1 MGEGGGWLD
10 LYKRLQVNTEK
21 KNQHYIPKFY
31 LRNFSYQGNNK
42 QIGVFNLDNQKFCQ
56 QGKLKTQGSKNF
68 FYGADGIVE
77 NKLSDLE
84 GHLASI
90 LRDIIK
96 SKILPAKGSKEHIDL
111 LAFVGLTNLR
121 NPVLI
126 ENIKQS
132 REEMRNRLLELHQDA
147 DVDKLVPKFE
157 HEEVIRLALSGL
169 TQILKTTTDLDYK
182 LLVNKTVQPF
192 IGSDF
197 PVVRYNQF
205 LESKKWEYGREG
217 YGCIGLQ
224 IFIPLNPDITLMF
237 YDPMVYKV
245 GFRKRSEHEL
255 TDLGDVN
262 QLNILQMVNCF
273 GTIYF
278 NEKADEYYIREIHSR
293 SLKFKRSNKIISSL
307 HYIEKEGEKGTIT
320 NTEKEKNM
328 VMIGSTDNEIR
339 LNIKGIKIHS
349 RSSDI
354 KLGDSVA
361 ALRPLATEVL
371 RNK

>member
-1 MGEGGGWLD
+1 M
-10 LYKRLQVNTEK
+10 NTEK

-31 LRNFSYQGNNK
+31 LRNFSYEGNNK

-56 QGKLKTQGSKNF
+56 TGKLKTQGSKNF

-77 NKLSDLE
+77 DRLSNIE

-90 LRDIIK
+90 LKGIIN
-96 SKILPAKGSKEHIDL
+96 SKNLPAKGSKEHIDL
-111 LAFVGLTNLR
+111 LAFVGITNLR

-126 ENIKQS
+126 ENLKQS
-132 REEMRNRLLELHQDA
+132 REAMRTRLLELQPDA
-147 DVDKLVPKFE
+147 DVDKLAPKLE
-157 HEEVIRLALSGL
+157 HEKAIQLALSGL
-169 TQILKTTTDLDYK
+169 SPILKTTTDLDYK
-182 LLVNKTVQPF
+182 LLINKTAKPF

-205 LESKKWEYGREG
+205 LEGKEWEYGREG
-217 YGCIGLQ
+217 YGCVGLQ
-224 IFIPLNPDITLMF
+224 IFIPLNHEITLMF

-255 TDLGDVN
+255 IDVEDVY

-278 NEKADEYYIREIHSR
+278 NENGDEHYIREIYSR
-293 SLKFKRSNKIISSL
+293 SLRFKRSNKITSSL
-307 HYIEKEGEKGTIT
+307 HYIEKEGKNGTII
-320 NTEKEKNM
+320 NSEKEKNM
-328 VMIGSTDNEIR
+328 IMIGSTDNEIK
-339 LNIKGIKIHS
+339 LNINGVKIHS
-349 RSSDI
+349 RGSNI

-361 ALRPLATEVL
+361 ALRPLATEIM
-371 RNK
+371 RNNR